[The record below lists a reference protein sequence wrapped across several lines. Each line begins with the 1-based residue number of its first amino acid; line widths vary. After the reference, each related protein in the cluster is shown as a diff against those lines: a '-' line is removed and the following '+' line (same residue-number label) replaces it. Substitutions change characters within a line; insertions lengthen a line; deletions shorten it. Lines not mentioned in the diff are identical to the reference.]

1 MGKKLLLMFI
11 LFFSI
16 FSISCS
22 NPNKENPSPQ
32 NDSPEIS
39 KTDNVKIENMFSNSV
54 TYFGK
59 NILTKEYKK
68 NNTVIS
74 PLSMHLAFDMVY
86 NGAEGETET
95 EMRQTLGYPSNMDK
109 KSISQQSK
117 SIMEN
122 LKSNDSMTLEIA
134 NSLWA
139 KKNFKIKKSFVDNCK
154 KYFYAE
160 VKNNTVPKL
169 INKWVS
175 EKTHKKINK
184 IINDGVDIDTA
195 LINAIYFNGNWV
207 DKFNKDSTIDR
218 DFTTLEKQKIKV
230 PTMYKCEDMP
240 YYENKKYQAVRL
252 DYKGNKISMFVFLPN
267 KNKSIDDFVKN
278 FSQDEF
284 LNASK
289 NLNRTNL
296 ELYLPKFKTECSF
309 ELSKTVKELG
319 MKSAFDGRANFNGIA
334 EKLCISEIIHKTYID
349 VNESGTEAAAVTAI
363 IMNCTALPFEE
374 EVKPKCMKV
383 DRPFFFVL
391 SDNDSNIPV
400 FMGVITKPEYK

>member
-1 MGKKLLLMFI
+1 MRKNLLLIVI
-11 LFFSI
+11 LIFSI
-16 FSISCS
+16 FSISCTV
-22 NPNKENPSPQ
+22 KEENPQ
-32 NDSPEIS
+32 KGNDDIEIS
-39 KTDNVKIENMFSNSV
+39 KRDDVKTNNSFSSSV

-59 NILTKEYKK
+59 NILTKKYNN
-68 NNTVIS
+68 NNTVVS
-74 PLSMHLAFDMVY
+74 PLSLHLAFDMVY

-95 EMRQTLGYPSNMDK
+95 EMRKTLGYPSNMDK
-109 KSISQQSK
+109 KAISEQSK
-117 SIMEN
+117 AIMDN

-139 KKNFKIKKSFVDNCK
+139 KKGFKIKKSFIDNSK
-154 KYFYAE
+154 NYFYAE
-160 VKNNTVPKL
+160 VKNNTEPKL

-175 EKTHKKINK
+175 DKTHKKINK
-184 IINDGVDIDTA
+184 IANNEVDTA

-207 DKFNKDSTIDR
+207 DKFDKDATRDR
-218 DFTTLEKQKIKV
+218 DFTTLDKQKMKV
-230 PTMYKCEDMP
+230 PTMYKCDDMP

-252 DYKGNKISMFVFLPN
+252 NYKGNKISMFVFLPN
-267 KNKSIDDFVKN
+267 EKKSIDDFVKD

-289 NLNRTNL
+289 NLSRTNL
-296 ELYLPKFKTECSF
+296 ELYLPKFKAECSF

-363 IMNCTALPFEE
+363 VMNCTALPFEE
-374 EVKPKCMKV
+374 EVKPKCMRV

>member
-1 MGKKLLLMFI
+1 MRKNLLLIVI
-11 LFFSI
+11 LIFSI
-16 FSISCS
+16 FSISCTV
-22 NPNKENPSPQ
+22 KEENPQ
-32 NDSPEIS
+32 KGNDDIEIS
-39 KTDNVKIENMFSNSV
+39 KRDDVKTNNSFSSSV

-59 NILTKEYKK
+59 NILTKKYNN
-68 NNTVIS
+68 NNTVVS
-74 PLSMHLAFDMVY
+74 PLSLHLAFDMVY

-95 EMRQTLGYPSNMDK
+95 EMRKTLGYPSNMDK
-109 KSISQQSK
+109 KAISEQSK
-117 SIMEN
+117 AIMDN

-139 KKNFKIKKSFVDNCK
+139 KKGFKIKKSFIDNSK
-154 KYFYAE
+154 NYFYAE
-160 VKNNTVPKL
+160 IKNNTEPKL
-169 INKWVS
+169 MNKWVS
-175 EKTHKKINK
+175 DKTHKKINK
-184 IINDGVDIDTA
+184 IVNEGVNIDTA

-207 DKFNKDSTIDR
+207 DKFNKDSTQDR
-218 DFTTLEKQKIKV
+218 DFTTLDKQKIKV
-230 PTMYKCEDMP
+230 PTMYKCDDMP

-252 DYKGNKISMFVFLPN
+252 DYKGNKMSMFVFLPN
-267 KNKSIDDFVKN
+267 EKKSIDDFVKD

-289 NLNRTNL
+289 NLSRTNL
-296 ELYLPKFKTECSF
+296 ELYLPKFKAECSF

-349 VNESGTEAAAVTAI
+349 VNESGTEAAAVTAVM
-363 IMNCTALPFEE
+363 MNCTAVPFEE
-374 EVKPKCMKV
+374 EIKPKCMRV

>member
-1 MGKKLLLMFI
+1 MIKNLLLIVI
-11 LFFSI
+11 LIFSI
-16 FSISCS
+16 FSISCIAKEK
-22 NPNKENPSPQ
+22 NPQ
-32 NDSPEIS
+32 
-39 KTDNVKIENMFSNSV
+39 TDNLKTNNNFSNSV
-54 TYFGK
+54 TSFGK
-59 NILTKEYKK
+59 NILIKEYKK
-68 NNTVIS
+68 NNTVVS
-74 PLSMHLAFDMVY
+74 PLSLHLAFDMLY
-86 NGAEGETET
+86 NGAEGLTEK
-95 EMRQTLGYPSNMDK
+95 EMNQTLNYPSNMDK
-109 KSISQQSK
+109 KAISEQSK
-117 SIMEN
+117 AIMDN
-122 LKSNDSMTLEIA
+122 LKSNDSMVLEIA

-139 KKNFKIKKSFVDNCK
+139 KKNFKIKKSFIDNSK

-160 VKNNTVPKL
+160 VKNNTNPKL
-169 INKWVS
+169 MNKWVS
-175 EKTHKKINK
+175 EKTHKKINQ
-184 IINDGVDIDTA
+184 IVNDGVNIDTA

-207 DKFNKDSTIDR
+207 DKFNQDSTQDR

-230 PTMYKCEDMP
+230 PTMYKCDDMP

-267 KNKSIDDFVKN
+267 EKKSIDDFVN
-278 FSQDEF
+278 DFSQNEF

-289 NLNRTNL
+289 NLSRTNL

-309 ELSKTVKELG
+309 ELSKTVEKLG
-319 MKSAFDGRANFNGIA
+319 MKSAFGNMANFNGIA

-363 IMNCTALPFEE
+363 VMNCTAVPFEE
-374 EVKPKCMKV
+374 EIKPKCMRV

>member
-1 MGKKLLLMFI
+1 MKKKLLLIVI
-11 LFFSI
+11 LIFSI
-16 FSISCS
+16 FSISCTA
-22 NPNKENPSPQ
+22 KEENPQ
-32 NDSPEIS
+32 KGNDDIEIS
-39 KTDNVKIENMFSNSV
+39 KRDDVKTNNSFSSSV

-59 NILTKEYKK
+59 NILTKKYNN
-68 NNTVIS
+68 NNTVVS
-74 PLSMHLAFDMVY
+74 PLSLHLAFDMVY

-95 EMRQTLGYPSNMDK
+95 EMRKTLGYPSNMDK
-109 KSISQQSK
+109 KAISEQSK
-117 SIMEN
+117 AIMDN

-139 KKNFKIKKSFVDNCK
+139 KKGFKIKKSFIDNSK
-154 KYFYAE
+154 NYFYAE
-160 VKNNTVPKL
+160 VKNNTEPKL

-175 EKTHKKINK
+175 DKTHKKINK
-184 IINDGVDIDTA
+184 IANNEVDTA

-207 DKFNKDSTIDR
+207 DKFDKDATRDR
-218 DFTTLEKQKIKV
+218 DFTTLDKQKMKV
-230 PTMYKCEDMP
+230 PTMYKCDDMP

-252 DYKGNKISMFVFLPN
+252 NYKGNKISMFVFLPN
-267 KNKSIDDFVKN
+267 EKKSIDDFVKD

-289 NLNRTNL
+289 NLSRTNL
-296 ELYLPKFKTECSF
+296 ELYLPKFKAECSF

-349 VNESGTEAAAVTAI
+349 VNESGTEAAAVTAVM
-363 IMNCTALPFEE
+363 MNCTAVPFEE
-374 EVKPKCMKV
+374 EVKPKCMRV

>member
-1 MGKKLLLMFI
+1 MKKKLLLIVI
-11 LFFSI
+11 LIFSI
-16 FSISCS
+16 FSISCTA
-22 NPNKENPSPQ
+22 KEENPQ
-32 NDSPEIS
+32 KGNDDIEIS
-39 KTDNVKIENMFSNSV
+39 KRDDVKTNNSFSSSV

-59 NILTKEYKK
+59 NILTKKYNK
-68 NNTVIS
+68 NNTVVS
-74 PLSMHLAFDMVY
+74 PLSLHLAFDMVY

-95 EMRQTLGYPSNMDK
+95 EMRKTLGYPSNMDK
-109 KSISQQSK
+109 KSISEQSK
-117 SIMEN
+117 AIMDN

-139 KKNFKIKKSFVDNCK
+139 KKGFKIKKSFIDNSK

-160 VKNNTVPKL
+160 VKNNADPKL
-169 INKWVS
+169 MNKWVS
-175 EKTHKKINK
+175 SKTHKKINK
-184 IINDGVDIDTA
+184 IVNEGVNIDTA

-207 DKFNKDSTIDR
+207 DKFNKDSTQDR
-218 DFTTLEKQKIKV
+218 DFTTLDKQKIKV
-230 PTMYKCEDMP
+230 PTMYKCDDMP

-252 DYKGNKISMFVFLPN
+252 DYKGNKMSMFVFLPN
-267 KNKSIDDFVKN
+267 EKKSIDDFVKD

-284 LNASK
+284 LNVYK
-289 NLNRTNL
+289 NLSRTNL

-309 ELSKTVKELG
+309 ELSETVKKLG

-363 IMNCTALPFEE
+363 VMNCTALPFEE
-374 EVKPKCMKV
+374 EVKPKCMRV

>member
-1 MGKKLLLMFI
+1 MRKKLLLIVI
-11 LFFSI
+11 LIFSI
-16 FSISCS
+16 FSISCTA
-22 NPNKENPSPQ
+22 KEENPQ
-32 NDSPEIS
+32 KGNDDIEIS
-39 KTDNVKIENMFSNSV
+39 KRDDVKTNNSFSSSV

-59 NILTKEYKK
+59 NILTKKYNK
-68 NNTVIS
+68 NNTVVS
-74 PLSMHLAFDMVY
+74 PLSLHLAFDMVY

-95 EMRQTLGYPSNMDK
+95 EMRKTLGYPSNMDK
-109 KSISQQSK
+109 KSISEQSK
-117 SIMEN
+117 AIMDN

-139 KKNFKIKKSFVDNCK
+139 KKGFKIKKSFIDNSK
-154 KYFYAE
+154 NYFYAE
-160 VKNNTVPKL
+160 VKNNTEPKL
-169 INKWVS
+169 MNKWVS
-175 EKTHKKINK
+175 DKTHKKINK
-184 IINDGVDIDTA
+184 IVNEGVNIDTA

-207 DKFNKDSTIDR
+207 DKFNKDSTQDR
-218 DFTTLEKQKIKV
+218 DFTTLDKQKIKV
-230 PTMYKCEDMP
+230 PTMYKCDDMP

-252 DYKGNKISMFVFLPN
+252 DYKGNKMSMFVFLPN
-267 KNKSIDDFVKN
+267 EKKSIDDFVKD

-284 LNASK
+284 LNVYK
-289 NLNRTNL
+289 NLSRTNL

-309 ELSKTVKELG
+309 ELSETVKKLG

-363 IMNCTALPFEE
+363 VMNCTALPFEE
-374 EVKPKCMKV
+374 EVKPKCMRV

>member
-1 MGKKLLLMFI
+1 MKKKLLLIVI
-11 LFFSI
+11 LIFSI
-16 FSISCS
+16 FSISCTA
-22 NPNKENPSPQ
+22 KEENPQ
-32 NDSPEIS
+32 KGNDDIEIA
-39 KTDNVKIENMFSNSV
+39 KTDNVKTDKSFSNSV

-68 NNTVIS
+68 NNTVVS
-74 PLSMHLAFDMVY
+74 PLSLHLAFDMVY
-86 NGAEGETET
+86 NGAGGETEV
-95 EMRQTLGYPSNMDK
+95 EMRKTLGYPSNMDK
-109 KSISQQSK
+109 KSISEQSK
-117 SIMEN
+117 AIMDN

-134 NSLWA
+134 NSLWT
-139 KKNFKIKKSFVDNCK
+139 KKGFKIKKSFIDNSK
-154 KYFYAE
+154 NYFYAE
-160 VKNNTVPKL
+160 VKNTTSSSV

-175 EKTHKKINK
+175 DKTHKKINK
-184 IINDGVDIDTA
+184 IANNEVDTA

-207 DKFNKDSTIDR
+207 DKFDKDATRDR
-218 DFTTLEKQKIKV
+218 NFTTLDKQKMKV
-230 PTMYKCEDMP
+230 PTMYKCDDMP

-252 DYKGNKISMFVFLPN
+252 NYKGNKISMFVFLPN
-267 KNKSIDDFVKN
+267 EKKSIDDFVKD

-289 NLNRTNL
+289 NLSRTNL
-296 ELYLPKFKTECSF
+296 ELYLPKFKAECSF

-349 VNESGTEAAAVTAI
+349 VNESGTEAAAVTAVM
-363 IMNCTALPFEE
+363 MNCTAVPFEE
-374 EVKPKCMKV
+374 EVKPKCMRV